1 MIPRAYITEWRAAA
15 PWLDDAQVEQDLVLS
30 RAVVELFN
38 APALGGKL
46 ALRGGTALNKLFL
59 PEPVRYSEDI
69 DLVQIE
75 PAPIG
80 PILDAVRAT
89 LDPWLGEPRRTVKQM
104 ATLAYR
110 FESEVPPIRTLRLKV
125 EINTHEHFTE
135 LGYQNRQLSVR
146 SRWFTGVADILT
158 YSIDE
163 LMGTKLRALYQRRK
177 GRDLFDLWLCL
188 DRGLVDSAAVIRCF
202 HRYMAAEKHA
212 VSRAQF
218 EENLHGKARDEVF
231 SSDIAPL
238 LTASVEYDP
247 AVAMQRVGAALIE
260 RLAGEP
266 WRGTSE

>member
-1 MIPRAYITEWRAAA
+1 RACWGRGLIPRAYITEWRAAA

-177 GRDLFDLWLCL
+177 GRDLFDL
-188 DRGLVDSAAVIRCF
+188 
-202 HRYMAAEKHA
+202 
-212 VSRAQF
+212 
-218 EENLHGKARDEVF
+218 
-231 SSDIAPL
+231 
-238 LTASVEYDP
+238 
-247 AVAMQRVGAALIE
+247 
-260 RLAGEP
+260 
-266 WRGTSE
+266 